1 MSLTAFGPVFL
12 PDVPG
17 LTSGAPT
24 FTSFTIDAAAEK
36 VAAIIP
42 GGVFGQA
49 IRKIL
54 WRTGTVTTGDTVDVR
69 VETVDNTTGNPTG
82 TLVNANANASQVV
95 ANGDDDTMF
104 TTTLTAD
111 ADVSALDYFAVVIVN
126 GGGGGNMQISIYGDD
141 ANTLPYTDHFTASWT
156 KNSLAPVVGFELAD
170 GSYIYVPGC
179 WPIQT
184 ITTSTFNNGSTPDVY
199 ANRITIA
206 TPCKV
211 SGFWT
216 WFNNASVSDC
226 AVKLYDTDG
235 VTVLASTTLDATNTI
250 STNIITVRRFASE
263 ITLAAGNYWL
273 GLEPTSTN
281 NVSVYDF
288 TVPSAAALASF
299 QGGASMQFSTAKNPS
314 GTGSWTTTAT
324 RRLYLGLL
332 FSAFD
337 DGAGGGGGVSVLGA
351 SFGDPHMV
359 RSYR

>member
-1 MSLTAFGPVFL
+1 MALTTFGPVFV

-17 LTSGAPT
+17 VTSGAPT
-24 FTSFTIDAAAEK
+24 FASFTIDAASEK
-36 VAAIIP
+36 VAAVVP
-42 GGVFGQA
+42 GGFFGQS

-82 TLVNANANASQVV
+82 TLVGTNTNASQVV

-111 ADVSALDYFAVVIVN
+111 ADVSALDYFAVVIAN
-126 GGGGGNMQISIYGDD
+126 GGGGGNMAIAVYGDD
-141 ANTLPYTDHFTASWT
+141 TNTLPYSDHFTASWA
-156 KNSLAPVVGFELAD
+156 KNSLAPIVGFELVD
-170 GSYIYVPGC
+170 GSYVYVPGC

-184 ITTSTFNNGSTPDVY
+184 ITTDTFNNGSTPDVY
-199 ANRITIA
+199 ANRITIT

-250 STNIITVRRFASE
+250 STSLISVRRFNSE
-263 ITLAAGNYWL
+263 VTLAAGDYWL

-281 NVSVYDF
+281 NISAYDF
-288 TVPSAAALASF
+288 TVPSAAAMNSF
-299 QGGASMQFSTAKNPS
+299 QGGTAIQLSTAKNPS
-314 GTGSWTTTAT
+314 GTGSWTTTST
-324 RRLYLGLL
+324 RRLFIGLL

-337 DGAGGGGGVSVLGA
+337 DGAGGGGGAPYHGA
-351 SFGDPHMV
+351 MSGGML
-359 RSYR
+359 